1 MKRMTQ
7 TAILLAMALGLSF
20 AERWFSLSFFVPLP
34 GIKLGIA
41 NIVTLFALLYVG
53 MGEAFTIVVLR
64 CLLSSLL
71 YGGITGLAFSLTGGL
86 LAMVVM
92 RLCRKGLGSLFSIA
106 GISIAG
112 AAAHNI
118 GQITAASV
126 LMGST
131 AVFGYL
137 PVLLVA
143 AVVTGAITGTLSL
156 LLFTRLER
164 IRLVTLIK

>member
-53 MGEAFTIVVLR
+53 TGAAVTIVGLR
-64 CLLSSLL
+64 CVLSALL
-71 YGGITGLAFSLTGGL
+71 YGGFTGFAFALTGGL
-86 LAMVVM
+86 LALLVM
-92 RLCRKGLGSLFSIA
+92 RLCRAGLGGFFSIV
-106 GISIAG
+106 GLSIAG
-112 AAAHNI
+112 AAAHNL
-118 GQITAASV
+118 GQISAASV
-126 LMGST
+126 LMGSA

-143 AVVTGAITGTLSL
+143 AVVTGAVTGALSL

-164 IRLVTLIK
+164 IRLVSPVK